1 MTVDTTGGGAVVP
14 YDPDSYGDVGLEDVG
29 AADVV
34 IPRLSINHLD
44 ATFKDNLS
52 KAEYPTLKVILLGL
66 VKQRIMWKSEV
77 EDGDKPLCKSP
88 DFEHGFPN
96 VRQDVTPDK
105 KFPWDESNFNPAD
118 FPPEKGINDLTTLPC
133 ANCKFS
139 EWGTDKN
146 GKSTPPPCTE
156 QHTYPLLFSS
166 DDGESYS
173 PALLSLQRTGIKP
186 SRQYISSFAQSKT
199 PMFTVFTQLSLTPQ
213 SRGSVRYAVP
223 NLRRAE
229 QTDRDM
235 WGEYASQYRTIRD
248 FVRAAPRKRDEE
260 GNGDDTA
267 VVVPTSNVNTGPT
280 TPAPS
285 AAAPP
290 TSAAPAAPAATPPP
304 ASAPAPAA
312 APAAPVTTPG
322 AGSDDDLPF

>member
-14 YDPDSYGDVGLEDVG
+14 YDPDMYGDVGLEDVG

-44 ATFKDNLS
+44 GTFKDNLS
-52 KAEYPTLKVILLGL
+52 KAEYPKLKVILLGL

-96 VRQDVTPDK
+96 VRADATPDK
-105 KFPWDESNFNPAD
+105 RFPWDESNFNHAD

-133 ANCKFS
+133 NNCVFK

-199 PMFTVFTQLSLTPQ
+199 PMFTVFTELSLTQQ
-213 SRGSVRYAVP
+213 SRGTVRYAVP
-223 NLRRAE
+223 NLRRQEA
-229 QTDRDM
+229 TDREM
-235 WGEYASQYRTIRD
+235 WREYADQYRTIRD

-260 GNGDDTA
+260 GDDTA
-267 VVVPTSNVNTGPT
+267 VVVPTPNVNTGPT
-280 TPAPS
+280 
-285 AAAPP
+285 AAA
-290 TSAAPAAPAATPPP
+290 TAPAAPAASSAPASTP
-304 ASAPAPAA
+304 ASAPAPSAPVPT
-312 APAAPVTTPG
+312 PAAPVSVTTG
-322 AGSDDDLPF
+322 DDEDLPF